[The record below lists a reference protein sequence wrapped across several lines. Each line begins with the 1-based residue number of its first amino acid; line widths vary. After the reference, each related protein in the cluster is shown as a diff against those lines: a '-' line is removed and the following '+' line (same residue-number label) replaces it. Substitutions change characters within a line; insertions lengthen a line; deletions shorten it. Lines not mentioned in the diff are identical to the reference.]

1 MKKYTFRRT
10 HTYDYEIVAADEPTA
25 RKALQKIWAANY
37 VSMTL
42 SDYKLIGS
50 ARYQPVKPVV
60 DTEPEPELEPATKPV
75 NKKPSNKKPANKKP
89 AKKIAAKR
97 APKK

>member
-60 DTEPEPELEPATKPV
+60 DTVPELEPATKPV
-75 NKKPSNKKPANKKP
+75 NKKPVNKKPANKKP
-89 AKKIAAKR
+89 VKKPAKR